1 MNAIGPWG
9 FFLITRYT
17 LSYTGE
23 AEEAFNNI

>member
-1 MNAIGPWG
+1 MNAIGPGG

-23 AEEAFNNI
+23 AREAFNNI

>member
-1 MNAIGPWG
+1 MNAIGPRD

-23 AEEAFNNI
+23 EGEAFNNI

>member
-23 AEEAFNNI
+23 AGEAFNNI